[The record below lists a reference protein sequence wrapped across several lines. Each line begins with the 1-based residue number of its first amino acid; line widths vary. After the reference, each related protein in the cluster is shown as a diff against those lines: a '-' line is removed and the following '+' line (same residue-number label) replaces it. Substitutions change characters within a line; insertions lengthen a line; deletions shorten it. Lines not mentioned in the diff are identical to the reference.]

1 MPLVWVS
8 LPAMDIIIMH
18 HQMSSGCHS
27 PGEILPSLVAG
38 DVGAWV
44 LGEGAGAWAGGVLG
58 GGAGLGKQGTWDML
72 IRPGSPARPGGI
84 VPDVTPEAP
93 DTGR

>member
-1 MPLVWVS
+1 M
-8 LPAMDIIIMH
+8 
-18 HQMSSGCHS
+18 
-27 PGEILPSLVAG
+27 
-38 DVGAWV
+38 